1 MYILL
6 LAGFILLGIA
16 YLLFKANSRLNIY
29 CTSIIIV
36 LMYILVSYYLNR
48 LFDFNLMVLS
58 SYLLLSMLVI
68 IAFILYLFWDS
79 KKLLKNE
86 GSRLTNY
93 LSLSLAMWIV
103 ILIALF
109 PVSFIVNNDVSK
121 YIFVTY
127 LFTTLIF
134 TYFFGLI
141 LSCWLLAI
149 FYSTLNSNKSIDI
162 FLVLGSGLI
171 NNKVTPLLASRINA
185 GLEIYQK
192 QNNKQHLFLVSGG
205 QGDDELRPESVA
217 MKEYLVDKGIVEDE
231 IICEQQSKTTYE
243 NLYFSKEMIENLP
256 LNKPNILICTND
268 FHILRAM
275 FLAKKLHFKN
285 FYSVGSKTKS
295 YFFTNAFIREVI
307 AIIKMDWWFHLVI
320 MLASIA
326 WYILTMVNI

>member
-1 MYILL
+1 M
-6 LAGFILLGIA
+6 
-16 YLLFKANSRLNIY
+16 
-29 CTSIIIV
+29 
-36 LMYILVSYYLNR
+36 
-48 LFDFNLMVLS
+48 
-58 SYLLLSMLVI
+58 
-68 IAFILYLFWDS
+68 
-79 KKLLKNE
+79 
-86 GSRLTNY
+86 
-93 LSLSLAMWIV
+93 
-103 ILIALF
+103 
-109 PVSFIVNNDVSK
+109 
-121 YIFVTY
+121 
-127 LFTTLIF
+127 
-134 TYFFGLI
+134 
-141 LSCWLLAI
+141 SCWLLAI

-268 FHILRAM
+268 FHILRVM